1 MLFKMDSRM
10 QSESWTMGKRF
21 EREMKL
27 YEDLGIR
34 PTGGRYRNK
43 EFLDHLEW
51 GHLGVVL
58 Q

>member
-1 MLFKMDSRM
+1 
-10 QSESWTMGKRF
+10 MGKRF

-34 PTGGRYRNK
+34 RTGGRYRNE

-51 GHLGVVL
+51 VHSGIVL

>member
-1 MLFKMDSRM
+1 
-10 QSESWTMGKRF
+10 MGKRF